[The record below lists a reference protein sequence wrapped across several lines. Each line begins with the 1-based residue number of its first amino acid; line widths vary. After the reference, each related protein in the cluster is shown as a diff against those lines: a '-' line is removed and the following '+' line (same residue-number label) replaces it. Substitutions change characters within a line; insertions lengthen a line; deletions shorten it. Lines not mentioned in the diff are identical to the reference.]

1 MCVVISE
8 WVELGNKCLWPQ
20 LRWGGSQPIITAAHY
35 ECHGQLRRCKI
46 GLQLSR
52 RQGHLMMAHT
62 RPQTA
67 VARPSQILPF
77 FFFLET
83 SGAPPCV
90 HWNMSAATLAIFP
103 NFFLEEKIFYPQF
116 EWNVVV
122 FSFGLCGHFH
132 FLHVGLEYTCGV
144 WALNSLCECVCV
156 CWEGRGA
163 FSRRSKAD
171 KPEVETSIQSI
182 LKKC

>member
-77 FFFLET
+77 FFSWNIWCTTLCSLKHVRCNVSYLFQFL
-83 SGAPPCV
+83 SWRKNILPSIWMKCCC
-90 HWNMSAATLAIFP
+90 
-103 NFFLEEKIFYPQF
+103 FFLWFV
-116 EWNVVV
+116 WS
-122 FSFGLCGHFH
+122 FSFSPRWPWVHMWR
-132 FLHVGLEYTCGV
+132 VG
-144 WALNSLCECVCV
+144 S
-156 CWEGRGA
+156 
-163 FSRRSKAD
+163 
-171 KPEVETSIQSI
+171 
-182 LKKC
+182 